1 MKFLLNILILFFTCL
16 LQASPSVAFNNLLI
30 PTHTPTFSNQSTQKV
45 ESKQTKE
52 FFHFA
57 RSCIDENIAKQTTTH
72 FTTTKQIPSILKDA
86 FQNFG
91 VLQLD
96 KSLSKSWVASQH
108 FSTKEELSLGEN
120 RACERSDKFV
130 SGAGN
135 ALRRIDDFIPSSG
148 TQLIGSTNKTT
159 TLLGRW
165 IPDMQVVKGKMLPNE
180 FNVGT
185 EFGTEASN
193 IGGFNFLNIPQIPLF
208 FPSNI
213 SVRSTNLPA
222 KPLYSQKQ
230 IQLL

>member
-1 MKFLLNILILFFTCL
+1 MKVL
-16 LQASPSVAFNNLLI
+16 LQIFFFFLTWFTSSA
-30 PTHTPTFSNQSTQKV
+30 TFSVPKFVVPTNTTIFQKTEQVTHSEKAIIGV
-45 ESKQTKE
+45 EN
-52 FFHFA
+52 FA
-57 RSCIDENIAKQTTTH
+57 RSSIEEQQETNTTFHQNT
-72 FTTTKQIPSILKDA
+72 FPFSSYLKKGNSCVLD
-86 FQNFG
+86 FQKAASPYQ
-91 VLQLD
+91 VI
-96 KSLSKSWVASQH
+96 VAQ
-108 FSTKEELSLGEN
+108 FSTKEQLSLLEN
-120 RACERSDKFV
+120 RARVRSDKFV

-208 FPSNI
+208 FPFNI

>member
-16 LQASPSVAFNNLLI
+16 LQASPLVASSNNAISTL
-30 PTHTPTFSNQSTQKV
+30 TPTFLTQSTQKL
-45 ESKQTKE
+45 ESEKKKAVL
-52 FFHFA
+52 HFA
-57 RSCIDENIAKQTTTH
+57 KSAIEENILQQTPSH
-72 FTTTKQIPSILKDA
+72 LSTTKQSTSFLKDA

-91 VLQLD
+91 GLQLE
-96 KSLSKSWVASQH
+96 KSLVKSWVEFQD
-108 FSTKEELSLGEN
+108 FSIKEKLSLVEH
-120 RACERSDKFV
+120 RARERSDKFV